1 MVLSW
6 SGMLAEHNCNL
17 SATATAH
24 CKLPVRATFSGR
36 SPGKSVD

>member
-6 SGMLAEHNCNL
+6 SGMLAEHNRNL

-24 CKLPVRATFSGR
+24 CKLPVRATFRGAV
-36 SPGKSVD
+36 PEKA